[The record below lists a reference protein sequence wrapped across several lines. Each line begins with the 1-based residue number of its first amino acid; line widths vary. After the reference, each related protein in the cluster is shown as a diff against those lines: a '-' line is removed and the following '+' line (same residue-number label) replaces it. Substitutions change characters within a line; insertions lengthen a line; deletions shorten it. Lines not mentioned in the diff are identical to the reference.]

1 MGSFL
6 HFTQLALRNH
16 MSPWMVGAV
25 AEAPQ
30 IVLLSWS
37 VFEVPYSQDTRHTTR
52 HFVGLELEFR
62 HVRVSS
68 PVVTFD
74 PAARRGMTR
83 SGRIYELRGKAG
95 ADADA
100 RYVWARWKAM
110 NRVLQEW
117 DVTADVVADIAAPR

>member
-1 MGSFL
+1 
-6 HFTQLALRNH
+6 
-16 MSPWMVGAV
+16 MSPWIVGAV
-25 AEAPQ
+25 ADAPH
-30 IVLLSWS
+30 IVLLNWS

-52 HFVGLELEFR
+52 HFVGLEQEFR

-68 PVVTFD
+68 PVLAFD
-74 PAARRGMTR
+74 PLGRRGVTR
-83 SGRIYELRGKAG
+83 SGRVYELRGRSG

-117 DVTADVVADIAAPR
+117 DVTAEVVRDIQQA